1 MREVEINLHL
11 AWLWMILGILSGLA
25 MGFFFQRED
34 WLGGYASFRRRLY
47 RLGHIS
53 FFGLAL
59 LNLAFVF
66 TVRLEGLRGP
76 GVGIASGGFALGAI
90 AMPLCCLIV
99 ASAPKLRVVLF
110 SVPVAGLLAAAVSTL
125 WEVMK

>member
-1 MREVEINLHL
+1 MADAHINLLL
-11 AWLWMILGILSGLA
+11 AWFWILAGILSGLG
-25 MGFFFQRED
+25 MGFFFQKEE

-66 TVRLEGLRGP
+66 TVRSEALSGP
-76 GVGIASGGFALGAI
+76 LVMFASWGFLIGAI
-90 AMPLCCLIV
+90 SMPLCCLTVAIV
-99 ASAPKLRVVLF
+99 PKLRLALF
-110 SVPVAGLLAAAVSTL
+110 SIPVTSLFLATAATL
-125 WEVMK
+125 WEIAK

>member
-1 MREVEINLHL
+1 MGVTQNNLFL
-11 AWLWMILGILSGLA
+11 AWLWILVGILSGLG
-25 MGFFFQRED
+25 MGMFFQKEE

-66 TVRLEGLRGP
+66 TVRSESLNGP
-76 GVGIASGGFALGAI
+76 VITIASWGFLIGAI
-90 AMPLCCLIV
+90 AMPLCCAIV
-99 ASAPKLRVVLF
+99 ATLPNLRIVLF
-110 SVPVAGLLAAAVSTL
+110 SIPVTSLLAAAAATL
-125 WEVMK
+125 WEVAK